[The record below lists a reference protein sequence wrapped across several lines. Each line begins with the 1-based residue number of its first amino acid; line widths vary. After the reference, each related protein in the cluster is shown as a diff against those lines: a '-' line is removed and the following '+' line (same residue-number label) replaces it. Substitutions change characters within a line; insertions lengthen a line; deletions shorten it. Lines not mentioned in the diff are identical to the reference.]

1 MVLMISL
8 QGVTFIPLLKT
19 NKLTMKKLQKL
30 QKGDK
35 VAVLS
40 PSFATPAVFPKVFEL
55 GLQRIRD
62 EFGLEPVEYPTTRR
76 LNASAEDRARDLIA
90 AFSDPEIKAVIASIG
105 GDDQVTYIHKM
116 PPEVFLKNPKPF
128 LGYSDNSHLCNF
140 LFQHEIPSYYGACV
154 MTQFAMQGEMDRYTV
169 ENIRHALFDSGE
181 YEINSSE
188 EYNEI
193 GLNWKDETLLTT
205 KRTYEKNMG
214 WVWDAPTPIDG
225 EGILWGGCLES
236 IDDMLRNNVPIPSFK
251 EFGNIVLMLETSE
264 EIPSHGYVRR
274 VIRALGE
281 RGVLL
286 NIQGVLVGRPKAWE
300 FDKQFTK
307 EERTTYMKGQQE
319 AIIETVRLYNKNIP
333 IVQNINFGHTDPQI
347 PMPYGGK
354 VRVDSNKRKIV
365 VCF

>member
-1 MVLMISL
+1 
-8 QGVTFIPLLKT
+8 
-19 NKLTMKKLQKL
+19 MKKLQKL

-40 PSFATPAVFPKVFEL
+40 PSFAAPAIFPKVFEL

-62 EFGLEPVEYPTTRR
+62 GFELEPVEYPTTRK

-116 PPEVFLKNPKPF
+116 SPEVFLKNPKPF
-128 LGYSDNSHLCNF
+128 FGYSDNSHFCNF
-140 LFQHEIPSYYGACV
+140 LFQLGIPSYYGACV
-154 MTQFAMQGEMDRYTV
+154 MTQFAMQGEMDKYTV

-193 GLNWKDETLLTT
+193 GLSWKDEKLLT
-205 KRTYEKNMG
+205 KRRKYEKNTG
-214 WVWDAPTPIDG
+214 WVWDAPIDG

-236 IDDMLRNNVPIPSFK
+236 IDDMLRNNVPIPSLE
-251 EFGNIVLMLETSE
+251 EFRNIVVLLETSE
-264 EIPSHGYVRR
+264 EIPSSSYVRR

-281 RGVLL
+281 RGILA

-300 FDKQFTK
+300 FDKPYTK
-307 EERTTYMKGQQE
+307 EERTVYAKEQQE
-319 AIIETVRLYNKNIP
+319 AVLETIRTYNKNIP
-333 IVQNINFGHTDPQI
+333 IVQNMNFGHTDPQV
-347 PMPYGGK
+347 PMPYGGS
-354 VRVDSNKRKIV
+354 VRVDSNKRKV
-365 VCF
+365 VICY

>member
-1 MVLMISL
+1 MVLITL
-8 QGVTFIPLLKT
+8 PQDVTFIHLLKIK
-19 NKLTMKKLQKL
+19 NTMKKLQKL

-40 PSFATPAVFPKVFEL
+40 PSFAAPAIFPKVFEL

-62 EFGLEPVEYPTTRR
+62 EFGLEPVEYPTTRK

-90 AFSDPEIKAVIASIG
+90 AFSDPEIKAVIACIG

-116 PPEVFLKNPKPF
+116 PPEVFLENPKPF

-140 LFQHEIPSYYGACV
+140 LFQLGIPSYYGACV
-154 MTQFAMQGEMDRYTV
+154 MTQFAMQGEMDKYTV
-169 ENIRHALFDSGE
+169 GNIRHALFDSGE

-214 WVWDAPTPIDG
+214 WVWDAPKDG

-236 IDDMLRNNVPIPSFK
+236 IDDMLRNNVSIPSLE
-251 EFGNIVLMLETSE
+251 EFENIVLMLETSE
-264 EIPSHGYVRR
+264 EIPSHGYARR

-281 RGVLL
+281 RGILQNV
-286 NIQGVLVGRPKAWE
+286 QGILVGRPKAWE
-300 FDKQFTK
+300 FDKPFTK
-307 EERTTYMKGQQE
+307 EERTAYAKEQQKTVL
-319 AIIETVRLYNKNIP
+319 ETVRTYNKNVS
-333 IVQNINFGHTDPQI
+333 IVQNMDFGHTDPQV
-347 PMPYGGK
+347 PMPYG
-354 VRVDSNKRKIV
+354 RKLRLESSEQRILAS
-365 VCF
+365 F

>member
-1 MVLMISL
+1 
-8 QGVTFIPLLKT
+8 
-19 NKLTMKKLQKL
+19 MKKLQKL

-40 PSFATPAVFPKVFEL
+40 PSFAAPAIFPRVFEL

-62 EFGLEPVEYPTTRR
+62 EFGLEPVEYPTTRQ
-76 LNASAEDRARDLIA
+76 LNASTEDRARDIIT
-90 AFSDPEIKAVIASIG
+90 AFSDSEIKAVIASIG
-105 GDDQVTYIHKM
+105 GDDQVTYIYKIS
-116 PPEVFLKNPKPF
+116 PEVFIKNPKPF

-140 LFQHEIPSYYGACV
+140 LFQLGIPSYYGACV

-169 ENIRHALFDSGE
+169 ENIHHALFDSGE
-181 YEINSSE
+181 YEITSSE

-205 KRTYEKNMG
+205 KRTYEKNIG
-214 WVWDAPTPIDG
+214 WVWDAPMDS

-236 IDDMLRNNVPIPSFK
+236 IDDMLRNNTPIPNLK
-251 EFGNIVLMLETSE
+251 KFGHIVLMLETSE

-281 RGVLL
+281 RGILQEA
-286 NIQGVLVGRPKAWE
+286 QGIFVGRPKAWE

-307 EERTTYMKGQQE
+307 EERTTYINEQQKT
-319 AIIETVRLYNKNIP
+319 ILETVRMYNKKIP
-333 IVQNINFGHTDPQI
+333 VVQNMNFGHTDPQI
-347 PMPYGGK
+347 LMPYGGIA
-354 VRVDSNKRKIV
+354 KIKANEQKIYV
-365 VCF
+365 TY

>member
-1 MVLMISL
+1 
-8 QGVTFIPLLKT
+8 
-19 NKLTMKKLQKL
+19 MKKLQKL
-30 QKGDK
+30 QKGDR

-40 PSFATPAVFPKVFEL
+40 PSFAAPAIFPKIFEL

-62 EFGLEPVEYPTTRR
+62 EFGLEPVEYPTTRK
-76 LNASAEDRARDLIA
+76 LNASAEERACDLIA
-90 AFSDPEIKAVIASIG
+90 AFSDPEIKAVIASTG

-116 PPEVFLKNPKPF
+116 SPKVFLKNPKPF
-128 LGYSDNSHLCNF
+128 LGYSDNSHLCSF
-140 LFQHEIPSYYGACV
+140 LFRHGIPSFYGACV
-154 MTQFAMQGEMDRYTV
+154 MTQFAMQGEMDKYTV
-169 ENIRHALFDSGE
+169 ENIHHALFDSGE
-181 YEINSSE
+181 YEITASD

-214 WVWDAPTPIDG
+214 WVWDAPMDG

-236 IDDMLRNNVPIPSFK
+236 IDDMLRNNVPIPSLKKF
-251 EFGNIVLMLETSE
+251 ENIVLMLETSE

-286 NIQGVLVGRPKAWE
+286 NIQGILVGKPKAWE
-300 FDKQFTK
+300 FDKPFTK
-307 EERTTYMKGQQE
+307 EERMTYTKGQQE
-319 AIIETVRLYNKNIP
+319 AIIETVRIYNQIVP
-333 IVQNINFGHTDPQI
+333 IIQNINFGHTDPQV

-354 VRVDSNKRKIV
+354 LRIESGSQKI
-365 VCF
+365 FASF

>member
-1 MVLMISL
+1 
-8 QGVTFIPLLKT
+8 
-19 NKLTMKKLQKL
+19 MKKLQKL

-40 PSFATPAVFPKVFEL
+40 PSFAAPAIFPKVFEL
-55 GLQRIRD
+55 GLQRISD
-62 EFGLEPVEYPTTRR
+62 EFRLEPVEYPTTRQ
-76 LNASAEDRARDLIA
+76 LNASAEERARDIVA

-116 PPEVFLKNPKPF
+116 SPGVFIKNPKLF

-140 LFQHEIPSYYGACV
+140 LFRHEIPSYYGACV

-181 YEINSSE
+181 YEISSSE

-193 GLNWKDETLLTT
+193 GLNWKDETLLATR
-205 KRTYEKNMG
+205 RTYEKNTG
-214 WVWDAPTPIDG
+214 WIWDAPMDS
-225 EGILWGGCLES
+225 EGVLWGGCLES
-236 IDDMLRNNVPIPSFK
+236 IDDMLRNNTPIPSLK

-264 EIPSHGYVRR
+264 EIPSHGYVQR

-281 RGVLL
+281 RGILQEV
-286 NIQGVLVGRPKAWE
+286 QGIFVGRPKAWE

-307 EERTTYMKGQQE
+307 EERTTYTDEQQKT
-319 AIIETVRLYNKNIP
+319 ILETVRAYNKNVP
-333 IVQNINFGHTDPQI
+333 LVQNMNFGHTDPQI

-354 VRVDSNKRKIV
+354 ARVDSNKKRIF

>member
-40 PSFATPAVFPKVFEL
+40 PSFAAP
-55 GLQRIRD
+55 
-62 EFGLEPVEYPTTRR
+62 
-76 LNASAEDRARDLIA
+76 SAEDRARDLIA

-264 EIPSHGYVRR
+264 EIPSHGYVQR

-281 RGVLL
+281 RGMLL
-286 NIQGVLVGRPKAWE
+286 NIQGILVGRPKAWE
-300 FDKQFTK
+300 FDKPFTK
-307 EERTTYMKGQQE
+307 EERTAYVKEQQKTVL
-319 AIIETVRLYNKNIP
+319 ETVRTYNKNIP
-333 IVQNINFGHTDPQI
+333 VVQNMNFGHTDPQI

-354 VRVDSNKRKIV
+354 VRVDSNKRKII

>member
-1 MVLMISL
+1 MKKL
-8 QGVTFIPLLKT
+8 Q
-19 NKLTMKKLQKL
+19 KLQKL

-40 PSFATPAVFPKVFEL
+40 PSFAAPAIFPKVFEL
-55 GLQRIRD
+55 GLRRIRG
-62 EFGLEPVEYPTTRR
+62 EFGLEPVEYPTTRK
-76 LNASAEDRARDLIA
+76 LNASAEERTRDLIA
-90 AFSDPEIKAVIASIG
+90 AFSDSEIKAVIASIG

-116 PPEVFLKNPKPF
+116 SPEIFIKNPKPF

-140 LFQHEIPSYYGACV
+140 LFQHGIPSYYGACV
-154 MTQFAMQGEMDRYTV
+154 MTQFAMQGEMDKCTV

-193 GLNWKDETLLTT
+193 GLNWKDEMLLTT

-214 WVWDAPTPIDG
+214 WVWDAPIDG

-236 IDDMLRNNVPIPSFK
+236 IDDMLRNNVPIPSLK
-251 EFGNIVLMLETSE
+251 EFESIVLMLETSE
-264 EIPSHGYVRR
+264 EIPSHGYVQR

-286 NIQGVLVGRPKAWE
+286 SIQGVLVGRPKAWE
-300 FDKQFTK
+300 FDKPFTK
-307 EERTTYMKGQQE
+307 EERTTYMEGQQE

-333 IVQNINFGHTDPQI
+333 IVQNMNFGHTDPQI
-347 PMPYGGK
+347 PMPYGNTIRIMADK
-354 VRVDSNKRKIV
+354 QKIYTT
-365 VCF
+365 F